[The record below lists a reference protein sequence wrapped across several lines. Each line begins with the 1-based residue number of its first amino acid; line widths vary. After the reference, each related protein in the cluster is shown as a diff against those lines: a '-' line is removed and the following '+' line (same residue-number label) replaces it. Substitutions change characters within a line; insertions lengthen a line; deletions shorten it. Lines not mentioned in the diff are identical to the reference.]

1 VSQSGHNTR
10 ISRFR
15 HGCRLPFE
23 TRDAGDG
30 YASPGEVKTY
40 RLGPEELARYGPVTD
55 PARAQWIRAKHRGL
69 VGPVK
74 EDEDMGK
81 LKEAMEKLPREKLEA
96 MLAEGRKHTE
106 IMAEYGISVGT
117 FYLMLE
123 EYGLKKARQGDNP
136 GGGNGLQTPVNG
148 SKNVE
153 NCRGNSDIPEPANQP
168 ARTPE
173 NIPHGVPGEA
183 REGHNC
189 ACRQLDISGV
199 ACLLPWAVDDLAD
212 AAGRDLQ
219 ERVLALLR
227 LWDETSQKL
236 RQAIETLN
244 DLEERLDDLERKYR
258 HHRHQVGPGHWSGK
272 AEV

>member
-1 VSQSGHNTR
+1 MSQSARNTH
-10 ISRFR
+10 ISRYR

-23 TRDAGDG
+23 TAGAGDG

-40 RLGPEELARYGPVTD
+40 RLSPEELARYGPVTD
-55 PARAQWIRAKHRGL
+55 PDRAEWIRAKHRGL

-123 EYGLKKARQGDNP
+123 QYGLKKARQGDNP
-136 GGGNGLQTPVNG
+136 GGGNGPQTPVNG

-153 NCRGNSDIPEPANQP
+153 NCRAKWEVYPAPESP
-168 ARTPE
+168 ARTTE
-173 NIPHGVPGEA
+173 NIPHGVSGEA
-183 REGHNC
+183 GKGTIAPAGTWTCPAWR
-189 ACRQLDISGV
+189 ACCRKRWRAWLMR
-199 ACLLPWAVDDLAD
+199 P
-212 AAGRDLQ
+212 AGNWRC
-219 ERVLALLR
+219 
-227 LWDETSQKL
+227 
-236 RQAIETLN
+236 
-244 DLEERLDDLERKYR
+244 
-258 HHRHQVGPGHWSGK
+258 GC
-272 AEV
+272 

>member
-1 VSQSGHNTR
+1 VSQSGHNTH

-40 RLGPEELARYGPVTD
+40 RLSPEELARYGPVTD
-55 PARAQWIRAKHRGL
+55 PARAEWIRAKHRGL

-81 LKEAMEKLPREKLEA
+81 LKEAMEKLPREKLEV
-96 MLAEGRKHTE
+96 MLAEGRKHAE
-106 IMAEYGISVGT
+106 IMREYGISVGT
-117 FYLMLE
+117 YYLMLE
-123 EYGLKKARQGDNP
+123 QYGLKKARQKGDNP
-136 GGGNGLQTPVNG
+136 GNGNGPQTRENG

-153 NCRGNSDIPEPANQP
+153 NCRAKWEVYPAPESP

-183 REGHNC
+183 REGHTC
-189 ACRQLDISGV
+189 ACRQLDLSGV
-199 ACLLPWAVDDLAD
+199 ACLLPEEIAARSQLESCFATIRAALDMLEDYRRRLDHAVS
-212 AAGRDLQ
+212 
-219 ERVLALLR
+219 VLNA
-227 LWDETSQKL
+227 
-236 RQAIETLN
+236 
-244 DLEERLDDLERKYR
+244 LEERLSNLEHVYNC
-258 HHRHQVGPGHWSGK
+258 HRHQVGPGHWSGK